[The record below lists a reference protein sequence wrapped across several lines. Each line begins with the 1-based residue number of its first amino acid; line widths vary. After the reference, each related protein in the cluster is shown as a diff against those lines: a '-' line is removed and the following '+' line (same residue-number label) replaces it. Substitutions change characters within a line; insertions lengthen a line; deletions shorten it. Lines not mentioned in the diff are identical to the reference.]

1 MASILRKS
9 LKNQFLSA
17 ARITTNLCRPTIL
30 SSKPTPTSPLPQHPS
45 SSRLGQ
51 IPFLLQGGT
60 SDSNPNVGFYPS
72 FSFGLFLNPVCPN
85 GLITSEE
92 DNVVAD
98 ESQHKIWADSVKK
111 KRKRKMNKHKLK
123 KLRKRLRRKT

>member
-1 MASILRKS
+1 M
-9 LKNQFLSA
+9 
-17 ARITTNLCRPTIL
+17 
-30 SSKPTPTSPLPQHPS
+30 
-45 SSRLGQ
+45 
-51 IPFLLQGGT
+51 
-60 SDSNPNVGFYPS
+60 DSNPNVGFYPS

-92 DNVVAD
+92 DNIVAD
-98 ESQHKIWADSVKK
+98 ESHKIWADSVKK